1 MSGPGT
7 TKQSCSRAACARA
20 AGDQQESEAAE
31 EAGRAI
37 ALDAYN
43 VEALYILAC
52 VKASER
58 KGNESRSLARRAVS
72 LDPFNFGARRVLSQY
87 LDGQAGYEQ
96 RVADQARIR
105 YASGRSL
112 KQEGQLTRAVT
123 ELEAALASS
132 RITTAR

>member
-1 MSGPGT
+1 
-7 TKQSCSRAACARA
+7 
-20 AGDQQESEAAE
+20 
-31 EAGRAI
+31 
-37 ALDAYN
+37 
-43 VEALYILAC
+43 

-105 YASGRSL
+105 YGKWPVAEAGRT
-112 KQEGQLTRAVT
+112 LTRAVT
-123 ELEAALASS
+123 ELEAALGIEPHYYRALIALADIWLRQASTS
-132 RITTAR
+132 EPPTRQRLPRH